1 MIETVEHSTG
11 WPTIFE
17 VCHLLLGT
25 GTISGFVWT
34 SETISPNPFSG
45 SQLPSSGALVA
56 LLSCRW
62 DGAPC
67 RSPEPVLGSS
77 LLSRTL
83 SWVLWAPDA
92 HLHLLSSGKS
102 LWTGLGS
109 PVLRCSLKILPRK
122 KNGAVVRLNLLPVS
136 QGSLWFVAWESNVLK
151 PLFHM
156 VSLFFSVKRESKS
169 SPCYSLLARW
179 NSEWLFFLWQW
190 YLTVSDTVTDSW
202 LILMTPLW
210 DVYTLSLQRVA
221 QTAREDRW

>member
-17 VCHLLLGT
+17 VCHLFLGT

-45 SQLPSSGALVA
+45 SQLSSSGALVA

-92 HLHLLSSGKS
+92 HLHLLSREIPLDWPGVPCSTLQPGHSPQEEKWGSGKAQLVTS
-102 LWTGLGS
+102 LPGITVVCCLG
-109 PVLRCSLKILPRK
+109 I
-122 KNGAVVRLNLLPVS
+122 
-136 QGSLWFVAWESNVLK
+136 
-151 PLFHM
+151 
-156 VSLFFSVKRESKS
+156 
-169 SPCYSLLARW
+169 
-179 NSEWLFFLWQW
+179 
-190 YLTVSDTVTDSW
+190 
-202 LILMTPLW
+202 
-210 DVYTLSLQRVA
+210 
-221 QTAREDRW
+221 